1 MNCTAEAGGAF
12 GSSSS
17 TTAIIL
23 LALQILNAILAL
35 AAPYILKT
43 RPVQEIIHPR
53 RVEKKKEM
61 RESMKKLLEATNEA
75 IRTMNSSM
83 SSSRSDSEKLE
94 RVASNLT
101 T

>member
-12 GSSSS
+12 GSSSVV
-17 TTAIIL
+17 AIVFL
-23 LALQILNAILAL
+23 SLQILNTILTL

-75 IRTMNSSM
+75 IRTLNSSM

>member
-12 GSSSS
+12 GSSSVA
-17 TTAIIL
+17 AIVFL
-23 LALQILNAILAL
+23 SLQILNTILTL

>member
-12 GSSSS
+12 GSSSVV
-17 TTAIIL
+17 AIVFL
-23 LALQILNAILAL
+23 SLQILNTILTL

-61 RESMKKLLEATNEA
+61 RESMKKLLEA